1 MEKTVDERLM
11 DLEKRLA
18 TLEEKQV
25 KDQVALVVFSEELDR
40 VMAAFIIATGA
51 AAMGQ
56 QVTMFFTF
64 WSLNVLR
71 KQKLYTGK
79 DWLSRMMT
87 LLSPSGASHL
97 SLSKMNFWGIG
108 SKLMVEKMRTKNIAT
123 LEDLIKLAQDLKV
136 VLIACEMTRDLMN
149 IRDEELIFGVE
160 SGGVGAFLGEALNSR
175 LTLFI

>member
-1 MEKTVDERLM
+1 MEKTVEERLM
-11 DLEKRLA
+11 NLEKRLA

-64 WSLNVLR
+64 WGLNVLR
-71 KQKLYTGK
+71 KQKLFAEK

-87 LLSPSGASHL
+87 LMSPSGASHL
-97 SLSKMNFWGIG
+97 PMSKMNFWGIG
-108 SKLMVEKMRTKNIAT
+108 AKLMIEKMKKNNIAT
-123 LEDLIKLAQDLKV
+123 LEDLIKLAQDLNI
-136 VLIACEMTRDLMN
+136 VLIACEMTRGLMN
-149 IRDEELIFGVE
+149 IQDEELIAGIE
-160 SGGVGAFLGEALNSR
+160 SGGVGAFLGEALNNR